1 MLSQEAERKP
11 FHVVKWFPS
20 NLTAR
25 AVHSGAQRA
34 VVYHM
39 TMSLLRTDLL
49 LGGPS
54 MFSATNEIFYT
65 ILGQFFPTPRSL
77 YIHTIHHNI
86 TY

>member
-11 FHVVKWFPS
+11 FHVAKWFPS

-34 VVYHM
+34 VVYRR

-49 LGGPS
+49 EGGAQY
-54 MFSATNEIFYT
+54 F
-65 ILGQFFPTPRSL
+65 QR
-77 YIHTIHHNI
+77 H
-86 TY
+86 